1 MRKVRVNLMRFPF
14 KGRYT
19 VRLAAD
25 GDDVRRAQALRHTT
39 FIHGTGAAPRDSAL
53 DTDAYDAKCD
63 HVLIEETRTGELVCC
78 FRLLPLESG
87 AEINTS
93 YSAQFYDLEA
103 LRSFPDRVVEMGR
116 FCVHPDHRK
125 GDVLRTAWGAMTRYV
140 DARQIKLLIGCS
152 SFHGVDADT
161 YSDVF
166 ALLKDNHL
174 APSRWLPRPKAAN
187 IFEFARKLRLRRP
200 DKMRGMR
207 LMPPLLRGYLSM
219 GGWVSDHAVIDH
231 DMNTLHVFTGLEINR
246 VPERISKALR
256 RT

>member
-1 MRKVRVNLMRFPF
+1 MRFPF

-19 VRLAAD
+19 VRLAAS
-25 GDDVRRAQALRHTT
+25 GDDVRRAQTLRHLA
-39 FIHGTGAAPRDSAL
+39 FIGDTGAAPRETAL
-53 DTDAYDAKCD
+53 DADQYDVKCD
-63 HVLIEETRTGELVCC
+63 HVLIEEARTGDLVCC
-78 FRLLPLESG
+78 FRLLPFESG
-87 AEINTS
+87 AEIDTS
-93 YSAQFYDLEA
+93 YSAQFYDLAA
-103 LRSFPDRVVEMGR
+103 LRTFPDRVVEMGR

-125 GDVLRTAWGAMTRYV
+125 GEVLRTAWGAMTRYV

-166 ALLKDNHL
+166 ALLKDHHL
-174 APSRWLPRPKAAN
+174 APTHWLPRPKAAN
-187 IFEFARKLRLRRP
+187 IFEFARKLSLRRA
-200 DKMRGMR
+200 DKIKGMR

-246 VPERISKALR
+246 VPDRISKALR
-256 RT
+256 RS